1 MVRAVKTV
9 KAVRSRADLRRS
21 PVTSSDL
28 HRSNLTVFAVLT
40 AFTVLSPLSVLPV
53 PLHAQTT
60 AAGRVL
66 RPDARDTLALPGV
79 RVLLHRVG
87 RERQGPVDSV
97 LSDSRGH
104 FRFVFRSDTGSLYLL
119 SARYGGIEYFS
130 SPVHTN
136 PARPDS
142 AIPLLVYD
150 TSSRAPVGV
159 EAHHIVVPRPGDDGS
174 RSVLELFVLRN
185 SALRARVGADS
196 LQPVWSAPLPAG
208 SLGLQVGESDLSP
221 DAVSRQGDSVY
232 VFAPIAPGEKQ
243 LAVQY
248 VIPGEQN
255 VVNFPMGT
263 SAGQVNLLIE
273 GPVGGVSGA
282 PLALADS
289 QLIEGRMFQRW
300 SGTVSPGAV
309 IRVALTGSRRTPVAL
324 LAGLVAGLALALLL
338 AGWRLVARSRARPES
353 PLPEGLLASIA
364 SLDVRY
370 LGRES
375 EVPVNEWETYRAE
388 RARLKAELDAS
399 LAARD
404 HRR

>member
-1 MVRAVKTV
+1 MAVGSILAGNTT
-9 KAVRSRADLRRS
+9 LRR
-21 PVTSSDL
+21 
-28 HRSNLTVFAVLT
+28 HRLAVLT
-40 AFTVLSPLSVLPV
+40 VLTALTALP
-53 PLHAQTT
+53 PYRLTAQTT

-66 RPDARDTLALPGV
+66 RPGARDTLALPRV

-87 RERQGPVDSV
+87 RESQGPIDSS
-97 LSDSRGH
+97 LSDAQGR
-104 FRFVFRSDTGSLYLL
+104 FRFVFRADSGSLYLL

-136 PARPDS
+136 PALPDT
-142 AIPLLVYD
+142 AIPLFVYD

-185 SALRARVGADS
+185 AGLLARVGQDS
-196 LQPVWSAPLPAG
+196 LHPAWSAPLPPG

-248 VIPGEQN
+248 VIPGDQN
-255 VVNFPMGT
+255 VVTFPMGA

-289 QLIEGRMFQRW
+289 QLIERRVFQRW
-300 SGTVSPGAV
+300 TGTVPAGAV
-309 IRVALTGSRRTPVAL
+309 IRVALVGSRKTPVAVL
-324 LAGLVAGLALALLL
+324 GGLVAGLALALLL
-338 AGWRLVARSRARPES
+338 AGWRLVARSRPRPES
-353 PLPEGLLASIA
+353 PLPDGLLASIA

-375 EVPVNEWETYRAE
+375 EIPADEWESYQAE
-388 RARLKAELDAS
+388 RARLKAQLEAS
-399 LAARD
+399 LAARESS
-404 HRR
+404 R

>member
-1 MVRAVKTV
+1 MAVGSGLAGNT
-9 KAVRSRADLRRS
+9 ALPPYR
-21 PVTSSDL
+21 
-28 HRSNLTVFAVLT
+28 LTVLTVLT
-40 AFTVLSPLSVLPV
+40 ALTALTAV
-53 PLHAQTT
+53 PPYRLTALHAQTI

-66 RPDARDTLALPGV
+66 RPDVRDTLALPRV

-97 LSDSRGH
+97 LSDARGR

-119 SARYGGIEYFS
+119 SARYGGIEYFA

-136 PARPDS
+136 PARPDT

-150 TSSRAPVGV
+150 TSSRAPVVV

-185 SALRARVGADS
+185 SGLRARVGADS

-221 DAVSRQGDSVY
+221 EAVSRRGDSVY
-232 VFAPIAPGEKQ
+232 IFAPIAPGEKQ

-248 VIPGEQN
+248 VISGERN

-289 QLIEGRMFQRW
+289 QLIEGRRFQRW

-309 IRVALTGSRRTPVAL
+309 IRVVLIGSRRTPVAL
-324 LAGLVAGLALALLL
+324 LAGLVVGLALALLL

-353 PLPEGLLASIA
+353 PLPDGLLAGIA

-370 LGRES
+370 LGRQS
-375 EVPVNEWETYRAE
+375 EVPADEWETYRAE
-388 RARLKAELDAS
+388 RARLKTELEAS

-404 HRR
+404 RNR